1 MVDMQN
7 FLFKVYILKYFNQ
20 NINNTTKIS
29 TKEIEKKDNIKFVEE
44 ESTPSTLINLKT
56 KINNCFVEAKK
67 LYKKEYEEKFKAEIL
82 KNNDKK
88 IISLLQKE
96 IKMASPNTIIYSCLS
111 KEKKIFN
118 KDLSEI
124 ETTFSK
130 ILGTKMNIVFLEDVE
145 WEEETTKYIENKKK
159 GILPKYINET
169 EKKEDNKT
177 LIFEQ
182 ILEIE

>member
-1 MVDMQN
+1 
-7 FLFKVYILKYFNQ
+7 
-20 NINNTTKIS
+20 
-29 TKEIEKKDNIKFVEE
+29 
-44 ESTPSTLINLKT
+44 
-56 KINNCFVEAKK
+56 
-67 LYKKEYEEKFKAEIL
+67 
-82 KNNDKK
+82 
-88 IISLLQKE
+88 
-96 IKMASPNTIIYSCLS
+96 MASPNTIIYSCLS

-118 KDLSEI
+118 KELSEI

-145 WEEETTKYIENKKK
+145 WEEETIKYIENKKK